1 MTNLE
6 EIEIT
11 IDPDGKTRVQVR
23 GVPGPDCVALTAAL
37 EEKIGALSGER
48 VKTAEFYDAPRTPR
62 TVRIRSER
70 GE

>member
-37 EEKIGALSGER
+37 EEKIGDSYLHRDRQSHQRRE
-48 VKTAEFYDAPRTPR
+48 
-62 TVRIRSER
+62 
-70 GE
+70 

>member
-11 IDPDGKTRVQVR
+11 IDPDGRTRVQVR
-23 GVPGPDCVALTAAL
+23 GVPGADCVALTAAL

-48 VKTAEFYDAPRTPR
+48 VKTAEFYAAPRTQE
-62 TVRIRSER
+62 TVRLRSR
-70 GE
+70 SGK

>member
-48 VKTAEFYDAPRTPR
+48 VKTAEFYDAPRTLR
-62 TVRIRSER
+62 TVRLRSGSR
-70 GE
+70 K

>member
-11 IDPDGKTRVQVR
+11 IDPDGRTHVQVR
-23 GVPGPDCVALTAAL
+23 GVPGADCVALTAAL

>member
-11 IDPDGKTRVQVR
+11 IDPNRKTRVQIHSI
-23 GVPGPDCVALTAAL
+23 PGTDYVALTAAL

>member
-48 VKTAEFYDAPRTPR
+48 VKTAEFYAAPRTQE
-62 TVRIRSER
+62 TVRLRS
-70 GE
+70 GSGK